1 MRTVAVIQ
9 ARMGS
14 TRLPGKVLLPLAG
27 GRVIDHVV
35 RRAAA
40 IPGVDAVVVATS
52 TRTLDNGLA
61 AHVEASGLAR
71 VVRGPE
77 ADCLA
82 RFVLAQQAM
91 DADALVRITA
101 DCPLL
106 DPEVSG
112 QVVARFR
119 AAGGTLDYVS
129 NVFSRRTWP
138 RGLDTEVF
146 SSAALLEADR
156 EATQANHREHVTQFL
171 WSQPERFRIEGVHGQ
186 ADHSKHRWTLDT
198 PEDLEL
204 IERIYTALWAP
215 GAPFGTA
222 AVLDL
227 LAAHP
232 DWVALNAH
240 VEQKKA

>member
-14 TRLPGKVLLPLAG
+14 TRLPGKVLLPLSG

-35 RRAAA
+35 SRAAA

-52 TRTLDNGLA
+52 TRALDDPLA
-61 AHVEASGLAR
+61 AHVEAAGLAQ

-77 ADCLA
+77 LDCLA
-82 RFVLAQQAM
+82 RFVLAQQQSGAE
-91 DADALVRITA
+91 ALVRITA

-112 QVVARFR
+112 QVVERFHKARGR
-119 AAGGTLDYVS
+119 LDYVS

-146 SSAALLEADR
+146 SAAALAEADR
-156 EATQANHREHVTQFL
+156 EATQTNHREHVTQFL
-171 WSQPERFRIEGVHGQ
+171 WSQPERFRIEGVLGG
-186 ADHSKHRWTLDT
+186 ADHSSHRWTLDT
-198 PEDLEL
+198 PEDLDL

-215 GAPFGTA
+215 GPAFGTS
-222 AVLDL
+222 AVLAL
-227 LAAHP
+227 LSKHP
-232 DWVALNAH
+232 DWVALSAH